1 MLLFQQLLS
10 HAVIY
15 SVPSFIS
22 IVFVLNNTTNFILRI
37 FYFIIQINATY
48 NVFKQQYITFIIFI
62 MLKIFIHFLIAA
74 NGFNV
79 QVLGRVGAQ
88 LKQLKKGLKDTG
100 VWPLISF
107 RPDVL
112 PLLFPRESEVEITP
126 EVNCQNVQEYIYIY
140 IYIYVCMYMGHSTD
154 GTHF

>member
-1 MLLFQQLLS
+1 
-10 HAVIY
+10 
-15 SVPSFIS
+15 
-22 IVFVLNNTTNFILRI
+22 
-37 FYFIIQINATY
+37 
-48 NVFKQQYITFIIFI
+48 

-140 IYIYVCMYMGHSTD
+140 IYIYIHVCMYVYGPFYRWYT
-154 GTHF
+154 FLVVP